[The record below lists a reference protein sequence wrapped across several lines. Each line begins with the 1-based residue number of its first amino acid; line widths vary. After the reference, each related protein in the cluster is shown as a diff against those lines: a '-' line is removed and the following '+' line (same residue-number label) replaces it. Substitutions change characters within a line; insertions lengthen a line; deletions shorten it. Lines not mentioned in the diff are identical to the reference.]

1 MKVENRQ
8 GRVLSVVR
16 QFKDKQGEFVVV
28 VDTDDL
34 TDEAWQSGVDQA
46 MECS

>member
-16 QFKDKQGEFVVV
+16 QFKTRDGEFVVV

-34 TDEAWQSGVDQA
+34 REEAWQDGINQA
-46 MECS
+46 MRSF